1 MSGIISNLHNQAGK
15 KMIIMLT
22 DTCGCNGMKKLV
34 SLILLSVFASCGILK
49 QPASLQEEEEI
60 IILRKYIG
68 LYLDY
73 RHTGPEDLAGT
84 NIIWIKTSM
93 ENVYGKISALGRKC
107 EFTAG
112 ERLYLRRTLYDP
124 GIGAGYWVYHVEND
138 SSVYYEA
145 TEFQHDH
152 KVSIETWFQNS
163 F

>member
-1 MSGIISNLHNQAGK
+1 
-15 KMIIMLT
+15 MIIMLT
-22 DTCGCNGMKKLV
+22 NTGTGNGMKKLV
-34 SLILLSVFASCGILK
+34 SLILLSVFASCGIFK

-93 ENVYGKISALGRKC
+93 ENVYGKVSALGRKC

-112 ERLYLRRTLYDP
+112 ERLYVRKTLYDP

-145 TEFQHDH
+145 TEFQHDR
-152 KVSIETWFQNS
+152 KVNIDTWFRSS
-163 F
+163 FNNDK